1 MAIYSRT
8 DLIKLLLL
16 TSIFV
21 LLARNV
27 ALIFGSN
34 NIISFLWLATSPALA
49 VCIASGYRFL
59 PAVLVGTFF
68 GFALNGQSIDVA
80 FWGALRHTAVVW
92 LGLWLFKRSGKFDL
106 GLGSLGDF
114 FQVLLL
120 GLSIGGLTA
129 LMVMLQQWLHLPH
142 PGTYT
147 LGQRLAGT
155 ALGIIII
162 VPLVLAWRTPPR
174 EWAQPRQALEVV
186 LILGLSY
193 LAGQVIFLGWW
204 HAELGRVSRGH
215 WMFPLVAWAAARLG
229 ARGASLIVAMTAFQ
243 ALQGAQQGVGLFAND
258 IAESHL
264 ASYFFYMLSLA
275 AIGMTLATYFAQ
287 RQTVVQQL
295 QAHERELRQSKE
307 RLQQALILRQQAEH
321 KYQTVADFAFDWETW
336 IDPDKRFVYC
346 SPSCSR
352 ITGRPAAAF
361 MANADLLTD
370 ITHPDDREAV
380 TTHMREHD
388 AIQTHRQLSF
398 RIVLPDGEVRWL
410 EHACQPVFGAQ
421 GEFLGNRASNR
432 DITERKH
439 GEAALIE
446 ATRKA
451 EAANLAK
458 SRFLATMSHEIRTPM
473 NGILGMAQLLMM
485 PNLSAVQQ
493 RDYARTILTSGQT
506 LLMLLNDILDLS
518 KIEAGKFQLD
528 DTVFEPGAVLHET
541 SLLFSGAAQ
550 AKQLQL
556 AFDWQGPPAQRYMAD
571 AYRLR
576 QMLSNLVGNAIK
588 FTPQGRVRLGGSQ
601 IEGTAESALLEF
613 FVSDT
618 GVGIAADKLDLLFRP
633 FSQADSSTTREFGG
647 SGLGLSIVSNLARA
661 MGGEVGVSSE
671 PGMGSR
677 FWFRVRARLV
687 QQGDEVRHSPR
698 LAAMDADG
706 RARADAGLAPLAMPG
721 LSGRVLVVEDN
732 PVNCM
737 VIESLLNQL
746 GLTVALAND
755 GKQGLQAITGAGP
768 DSLPDVIFM
777 DLQMPV
783 MDGYTAAQ
791 HIRQWE
797 ADNARARLPIIALT
811 ADAFEEDRQH
821 CLAVGMDDFLTKPVS
836 VQALQAALQRCLP
849 VG

>member
-1 MAIYSRT
+1 MGIYSRN

-27 ALIFGSN
+27 TLIFGSN

-49 VCIASGYRFL
+49 VCIASGYRFW
-59 PAVLVGTFF
+59 PAVLVGSFL

-80 FWGALRHTAVVW
+80 LGGSLRHTANVL
-92 LGLWLFKRSGKFDL
+92 LGLWLFKRSGRFDMR
-106 GLGSLGDF
+106 LGSLADF
-114 FQVLLL
+114 LRVLLL
-120 GLSIGGLTA
+120 GLSIGAMTA
-129 LMVMLQQWLHLPH
+129 LVVMLQQWLELPY
-142 PGTYT
+142 PGKYT
-147 LGQRLAGT
+147 LMQRLAGT

-162 VPLVLAWRTPPR
+162 VPLVLAWLTPPK
-174 EWAQPRQALEVV
+174 ELAKPRQALEAV
-186 LILGLSY
+186 LILGLSF
-193 LAGQVIFLGWW
+193 LTGQVVFLDWW
-204 HAELGRVSRGH
+204 HVELGQVARGH
-215 WMFPLVAWAAARLG
+215 WMFPLVAWAAVRLG
-229 ARGASLIVAMTAFQ
+229 ARGTSLVIAMTAYQ
-243 ALQGAQQGVGLFAND
+243 ALHGAQQGIGLFADD
-258 IAESHL
+258 ISKTHL
-264 ASYFFYMLSLA
+264 SSYFFYMLSLS
-275 AIGMTLATYFAQ
+275 AIGMTLATYFTQ
-287 RQTVVQQL
+287 RQVVVQQL
-295 QAHERELRQSKE
+295 QDHERELRRSEE
-307 RLQQALILRQQAEH
+307 RLQQALILRQQAEQ

-336 IDPDKRFVYC
+336 IDPGKRFVYC

-352 ITGRPAAAF
+352 ITGRAAADF
-361 MANADLLTD
+361 MANAQLLTD
-370 ITHPDDREAV
+370 ITHPDDRDAV
-380 TTHMREHD
+380 AAHMREHG
-388 AIQTHRQLSF
+388 ATQSHRQLSF
-398 RIVLPDGEVRWL
+398 RILLPDGEVRWL

-439 GEAALIE
+439 GEAALME

-473 NGILGMAQLLMM
+473 NGILGMAQLLLM
-485 PNLSAVQQ
+485 PDLSAVQQ

-528 DTVFEPGAVLHET
+528 DTVFEPEAVLHET

-556 AFDWQGPPAQRYMAD
+556 EFVWQGPPAQRYVAD

-588 FTPQGRVRLGGSQ
+588 FTPQGMVCLGGSQ
-601 IEGTAESALLEF
+601 LACDAESALLEF
-613 FVSDT
+613 FVSDS

-671 PGMGSR
+671 PGKGSR
-677 FWFRVRARLV
+677 FWFRVRAKLV
-687 QQGDEVRHSPR
+687 QEGDEVRRSPR
-698 LAAMDADG
+698 LAALAVPTH
-706 RARADAGLAPLAMPG
+706 ADAIPALAASSS
-721 LSGRVLVVEDN
+721 LSGWVLVVEDN

-737 VIESLLNQL
+737 VIESLLDKL
-746 GLTVALAND
+746 GLTVTLAND
-755 GKQGLQAITGAGP
+755 GEQGVQAITQADQGR
-768 DSLPDVIFM
+768 LPDVILM

-783 MDGYTAAQ
+783 MDGYTAVQ
-791 HIRQWE
+791 RIRQWE
-797 ADNARARLPIIALT
+797 ADHGRARLPIIALT
-811 ADAFEEDRQH
+811 ADAFEEDHQH

-836 VQALQAALQRCLP
+836 VEALKAALTRWLP
-849 VG
+849 AG